1 MLGANPE
8 FTPVTTPPV
17 ETSGLEGSAKQTWQ
31 PGETLEQTLP
41 TIPGFSDK
49 FLERRFQNAGQ
60 IDLEQHAKNG
70 LIAFLSKSNSS
81 DEFYRIENAATGLSP
96 GLYRIRDE
104 GTDVP
109 VVTVKHQGD
118 GHGIFSQT
126 IDCISPDEEMLDAIR
141 SNGEFVGVVEKT
153 RVTYKAN
160 RHPGCLIHEDEVL
173 GLGKFY
179 DVKADTI
186 EALEGFITGL
196 GLSNS
201 SEIKRSYFEQKQEA
215 GVSKFQLKVWKFHK
229 EFEDYI
235 IGVVS
240 GTLTPLGF
248 LSATVASGGSKSA
261 MIVALLS
268 AGLCDGL
275 SDSVAAS
282 QSTQSGSRASPM
294 DQAKMFAKTLLG
306 KVAVPLTF
314 VPMVMGAETNSAIT
328 YMSCTWAAALLS
340 ATAAVQAIAH
350 ERSLPASVG
359 RILGWGSAAV
369 GIGTALGNFIPPLL
383 ENLLK

>member
-1 MLGANPE
+1 MLERLPQTNDQVVPTPLHTVVHVE
-8 FTPVTTPPV
+8 DDVTLNQPLPFTR
-17 ETSGLEGSAKQTWQ
+17 
-31 PGETLEQTLP
+31 
-41 TIPGFSDK
+41 GFSDK
-49 FLERRFQNAGQ
+49 FLERRFLCEGQ
-60 IDLEQHAKNG
+60 IDLDQHAVSG
-70 LIAFLSKSNSS
+70 LIAFLSKSHSS
-81 DEFYRIENAATGLSP
+81 DEFYRIENHVAELEP

-118 GHGIFSQT
+118 GHNLFSQT
-126 IDCISPDEEMLDAIR
+126 IDFVSPTEEMLDVIR
-141 SNGEFVGVVEKT
+141 SNGKFVGVIEKS

-160 RHPGCLIHEDEVL
+160 RHPGCLIHEDEVI

-179 DVKADTI
+179 DVKADSTN
-186 EALEGFITGL
+186 ALDGFVTEL
-196 GLSNS
+196 GLAS
-201 SEIKRSYFEQKQEA
+201 SKEIQHSYFEQKQEA

-261 MIVALLS
+261 MIIALLS

-306 KVAVPLTF
+306 KVAIPLTF
-314 VPMVMGAETNSAIT
+314 VPMVMGAETNTAIT
-328 YMSCTWAAALLS
+328 YMSCTWAAALLA
-340 ATAAVQAIAH
+340 ATAGVQAIAH
-350 ERSLPASVG
+350 ERSVPASIG
-359 RILGWGSAAV
+359 RILGWGTAAV
-369 GIGTALGNFIPPLL
+369 GIGTTLGNFIPPLL
-383 ENLLK
+383 ENILR